1 MSSVGRRSLGLMAR
15 RFLSSPAATK
25 AVAPTPAARQLLQ
38 PALRPFSVL
47 GNAPWSS
54 AEKASLA
61 LRSAEAQR
69 SAAAAQQIAAPVA
82 EAVSQNS
89 LQAVADQAAIS
100 AEAQGAIDKMRT
112 DNMVF
117 EIGITFTFM
126 HYQTVF
132 IGVMR
137 CLFQSFRPL
146 LILFVFG
153 QILKAVFFIAGA
165 PIWFSFY
172 SIWLFEVGYGLA
184 QCAISFIFISFFYN
198 NLSFARTR
206 GSLGYFLRA
215 QREKLARA
223 SKALNL

>member
-1 MSSVGRRSLGLMAR
+1 MSSVARRSLGLAAR

-47 GNAPWSS
+47 GGSPWST

-89 LQAVADQAAIS
+89 PQAVADQAAIS
-100 AEAQGAIDKMRT
+100 AEGAIDKMRA